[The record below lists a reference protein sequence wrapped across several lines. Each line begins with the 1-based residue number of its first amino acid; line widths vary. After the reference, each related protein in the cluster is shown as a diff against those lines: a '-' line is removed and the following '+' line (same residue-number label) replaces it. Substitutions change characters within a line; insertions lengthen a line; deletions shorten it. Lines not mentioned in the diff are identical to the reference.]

1 MSIIQGHAKSSGVS
15 AFYSQEIGGSLRFPR
30 STTSYLSRTF
40 GTPSTNG
47 EKVFTISVW
56 LKRAGNTGNNNYII
70 DGHTANEHVLAFE
83 GDLLRFGAWAGSD
96 EFNLKTN
103 ARKLRDSTAWYHIVC
118 AVDTRE
124 AVASDRVTFYING
137 EELNPSELQGTYPS
151 QNYTGRLN
159 VSGNTAQIG
168 RWGSSTG
175 REFEGYMADFHF
187 IDAQKLSAS
196 DFGEAKS
203 GTWIPK
209 AYEGTY
215 GNNGFRLEF
224 AGNTNDTSGNSN
236 NWTAAGGIGT
246 HDYMLD
252 SPTNN
257 FAKIN
262 YWPYFGGVLSEADLK
277 HQSNGSWVGAPS
289 TFGMGSGK
297 WYAEFIARDA
307 NNISV
312 GVMATEGDTQKN
324 LGTSN
329 LGYMG
334 KYSDSY
340 GWVNNFGTVYKANN
354 DVTVSYGSAPSN
366 DDIIRVAFDADNG
379 ELYVGK
385 GATWFNSSDPATNT
399 SPMYSS
405 IPVTNKFYYFAS
417 GLENANGVWN
427 FGQDSTFAGATTAG
441 GNSDDNG
448 HGDFKYAVPSGYL
461 ALCTANLPTPAADP
475 ASDVEPRDYFE
486 TFTYSGNDGG
496 QQIGDVIKKPA
507 DTTTISNSLVFDGS
521 SEYLSHTTSG
531 TSSGQDQITVSFWI
545 KNWKLDTS
553 TFNHIWSALE
563 GGSDLC
569 FYMAMTTTHTIR
581 FYFDETPSGSV
592 GPTYFDTPMAFTDTS
607 RWYHVHLKVDL
618 NQSTTA
624 EKYQVWVDGVQQTF
638 SYTVQGGVQETNVDL
653 FQNGTTHNIGRYI
666 GNSSQHLGMYLAELH
681 AVDGTAHDPT
691 DFGNFDANG
700 IWIPKTVTGI
710 TYGTNGFYLDFSDN
724 TSTTTLGEDQAGS
737 NNWTLNNFATTDQVP
752 DSPTNSYPIISGTNK
767 NSGTALSD
775 GNLEFRNTS
784 GQIHNSAI
792 ATQRLPKQ
800 GKWYWEAKVI
810 TDSSPATNAIGIASS
825 SFDNTPTPSGA
836 GNFFYNEGIGWYGN
850 TGGLFGS
857 ATYGVEVESG
867 SATTFG
873 NNDIIGVEY
882 DADEKTM
889 YFRKNGTL
897 IDYHYVNIN
906 DSAYDFLPATSAYGD
921 LAGSGTRG
929 NIFNFGQKTLYGT
942 DGAGTLPTG
951 FSLLTED
958 NIAVNEDNLESPD
971 LVWVKSRDQAR
982 HSGLWDSVRGVRQ
995 LLQTSSTDLET
1006 DRPYGVLDF
1015 NKNGFTLQYDPSW
1028 HYNEA
1033 GQDEVAWCWKAGT
1046 SFSNSAG
1053 TNDASIASSG
1063 SVNTESGFSI
1073 TTFTATGSNETVA
1086 HGLSAKPDMIIIIRR
1101 DGSGSDQIVYHSS
1114 LGATKNLRFN
1124 NSDEARTDS
1133 TFFNNTEPT
1142 SSVFTIGGTRFADT
1156 RTYVAYCFSGKEG
1169 YSRFGLYKDS
1179 AGSDYNKDSPFIYL
1193 GFRPAWILIKST
1205 STGRAWAIYDNKRT
1219 PVNPAYLWLQTSTN
1233 TEQSDSTNMDIDF
1246 MANGFKVK
1254 GGSGLINTTNEEY
1267 VFAAF
1272 AEMPLKYATAR

>member
-1 MSIIQGHAKSSGVS
+1 MSVLQHGIAKSGVA

-30 STTSYLSRTF
+30 TTTSYLSRTF

-56 LKRAGNTGNNNYII
+56 VKRAGNTGNNNYII

-83 GDLLRFGAWAGSD
+83 GDLLRFGAWNSGD
-96 EFNLKTN
+96 EFNIKTN

-168 RWGSSTG
+168 RWGQGTG

-209 AYEGTY
+209 EYEGTY

-224 AGNTNDTSGNSN
+224 DGNTNDTSGNSN

-277 HQSNGSWVGAPS
+277 HQSNAAWVGAPS

-405 IPVTNKFYYFAS
+405 IPVTNTFYYFAS

-427 FGQDSTFAGATTAG
+427 FGQDSTFAGATAAG
-441 GNSDDNG
+441 GNSDENG
-448 HGDFKYAVPSGYL
+448 YGDFKYAVPSGYL

-486 TFTYSGNDGG
+486 TFTYSGNDGV
-496 QQIGDVIKKPA
+496 QQIGDVTKKPA
-507 DTTTISNSLVFDGS
+507 DTTTISDSLVFNDDDNA
-521 SEYLSHTTSG
+521 YLSKNMNTVTGAWTLSMWIKRTGIGKSYDPLGSFRADEYRFESDVLKIESG
-531 TSSGQDQITVSFWI
+531 FTSSM
-545 KNWKLDTS
+545 
-553 TFNHIWSALE
+553 TFKDS
-563 GGSDLC
+563 
-569 FYMAMTTTHTIR
+569 
-581 FYFDETPSGSV
+581 
-592 GPTYFDTPMAFTDTS
+592 S
-607 RWYHVHLKVDL
+607 RWYHLVFSDSGSDQTV
-618 NQSTTA
+618 
-624 EKYQVWVDGVQQTF
+624 YVDGV
-638 SYTVQGGVQETNVDL
+638 SI
-653 FQNGTTHNIGRYI
+653 GTTGFSRDFGDSGTVIGRMAY
-666 GNSSQHLGMYLAELH
+666 NSTHFDGYMAEIH
-681 AVDGTAHDPT
+681 FIDGTALDAE

-700 IWIPKTVTGI
+700 IWIPKTVTGL

-724 TSTTTLGEDQAGS
+724 TNTTTLGEDQTANG
-737 NNWTLNNFATTDQVP
+737 NDWTLNGFAITDQVP

-767 NSGTALSD
+767 NSGTVLSE
-775 GNLEFRNTS
+775 GGLEFRNTS

-810 TDSSPATNAIGIASS
+810 TDSSPATNAIGIASA

-836 GNFFYNEGIGWYGN
+836 GNFFYNEGLGWYGN

-867 SATTFG
+867 SATTFS

-921 LAGSGTRG
+921 LAGNGTRG

-958 NIAVNEDNLESPD
+958 NITVNEDNLESPD

-1101 DGSGSDQIVYHSS
+1101 DASGSDHTVYHSS

-1133 TFFNNTEPT
+1133 TFFNDTEPT
-1142 SSVFTIGGTRFADT
+1142 SNVFTIGGTRFANT

-1179 AGSDYNKDSPFIYL
+1179 SGSDYNKDSPFIYL

-1246 MANGFKVK
+1246 MANGFKIK
-1254 GGSGLINTTNEEY
+1254 GGDGKINTTGEEY

-1272 AEMPLKYATAR
+1272 AEMPFKYATAR